1 MVVYGRRGGTGKA
14 AVPVGAVVRD
24 AMLPT
29 LMKLLDRKADPQ
41 SWILEH
47 RV

>member
-1 MVVYGRRGGTGKA
+1 MVAYGRRGGTGKA
-14 AVPVGAVVRD
+14 AGPVGAVVRD

-29 LMKLLDRKADPQ
+29 LMKLLDRKGDPQ